1 MRLKPERNQRRQPIR
16 KAQTK
21 KIRQMNTIPTRSVPF
36 GEGMAHAMRCIVGL
50 GNPEPRYTLT
60 RHNIGFQ
67 IADKLAQSQGITFKK
82 GKGEFLFARG
92 IIGDENVLL
101 VKPVTYMNRSG
112 IAVQQILHYYKIP
125 MDNIIIVLDDIDL
138 PFGTFRMRPCGG
150 SAGNR
155 GMKSIVQHVGS
166 EEIPRFRF
174 GIRNRKK
181 IANPSAY
188 VLSNFTRRERMHL
201 PDLLT
206 TAEKAVSAW
215 VTEGIDRSMNRYNA
229 NHIVQTD

>member
-1 MRLKPERNQRRQPIR
+1 M
-16 KAQTK
+16 
-21 KIRQMNTIPTRSVPF
+21 
-36 GEGMAHAMRCIVGL
+36 HCIVGL
-50 GNPEPRYTLT
+50 GNPEPRYSLT

-67 IADKLAQSQGITFKK
+67 IVDKLAQSQGITFKK
-82 GKGEFLFARG
+82 GKGEFLYARG
-92 IIGDENVLL
+92 SIGGENVLL

-112 IAVQQILHYYKIP
+112 IAVQQILHYYKITT
-125 MDNIIIVLDDIDL
+125 DNTIIVLDDIDL
-138 PFGTFRMRPCGG
+138 SFGTFRLRPCGS

-155 GMKSIVQHVGS
+155 GMKSIIQHVGS

-201 PDLLT
+201 PDLLA
-206 TAEKAVSAW
+206 TAEKAVAAW

-229 NHIVQTD
+229 YHVVQTE